1 MAAAAARLARRCTR
15 PVAALATIT
24 DPAAPSFAAPIG
36 AGSITPP
43 SLERIPGRTAQVERL
58 KHDTPFDVVVV
69 GGGCVGA
76 GAALDAAR
84 RWTRDYQRKC
94 RGFSAHAI
102 DAIAHRR
109 LRLGDVFSVHQ
120 AALGRHP
127 LPRDGRGRVA
137 AEESLAQPVKALRDF
152 ASEFRMVLNCHR
164 ERRFMIEQ
172 QPHLCHWMPIA
183 LPFDRWWVSPPPFG
197 HPLFSLFPVLSPLVT
212 TFYDSL
218 SSFTCPPS
226 FVVGPKAAQRRFP
239 QLQDKGL
246 LFVRRASFV
255 TMDRRS
261 RRSCT
266 TTRART

>member
-1 MAAAAARLARRCTR
+1 MAAAAAQLARRCTR
-15 PVAALATIT
+15 LSRRFATIT

-43 SLERIPGRTAQVERL
+43 SLERIPGRAAQVERL

-76 GAALDAAR
+76 GAALDAAA
-84 RWTRDYQRKC
+84 
-94 RGFSAHAI
+94 RG
-102 DAIAHRR
+102 
-109 LRLGDVFSVHQ
+109 L
-120 AALGRHP
+120 
-127 LPRDGRGRVA
+127 RVA
-137 AEESLAQPVKALRDF
+137 LVERGDYGSETSSRSTKLLWAGIRYLATAAAGLLRRESLAQPVKALRDF
-152 ASEFRMVLNCHR
+152 GSEFRMVLNCHR

-246 LFVRRASFV
+246 LFATVRRGVLSSTAS
-255 TMDRRS
+255 MERRS
-261 RRSCT
+261 HRRSFMKRCT
-266 TTRART
+266 TTPEQI